1 MTFAG
6 ARRIILAPSLMAWIK
21 DSRSSGGTRRRARRN
36 RGSPTR
42 RPVRSPFLFPF
53 GAPAPGRRPP
63 DPRFGIAGPTG
74 GPPSEHR
81 CSSDLHACPCGYY
94 GDTSQRCTCSESA
107 VTRYQHRISG
117 PLLDRIDI
125 FIDVPRVD
133 YEKLTDAGAGEGSA
147 EVRARIQESRELQR
161 RRFSESRLSANAEM
175 GPVEVREFCQR
186 FLDEAA
192 RALLR
197 TAVNQLALSARAFHR
212 VLKVGRTVA
221 DLGHSEVIAAAHIAE
236 ALQYRQRGQG

>member
-1 MTFAG
+1 M
-6 ARRIILAPSLMAWIK
+6 
-21 DSRSSGGTRRRARRN
+21 
-36 RGSPTR
+36 
-42 RPVRSPFLFPF
+42 
-53 GAPAPGRRPP
+53 
-63 DPRFGIAGPTG
+63 
-74 GPPSEHR
+74 
-81 CSSDLHACPCGYY
+81 
-94 GDTSQRCTCSESA
+94 
-107 VTRYQHRISG
+107 
-117 PLLDRIDI
+117 
-125 FIDVPRVD
+125 
-133 YEKLTDAGAGEGSA
+133 
-147 EVRARIQESRELQR
+147 RARIEESRELQR

-221 DLGHSEVIAAAHIAE
+221 DLGHSEVIAATHIAE